1 MLEGGFTVTISRA
14 EATNKDEAEEGVCA
28 EGSTSVQPTCV
39 NRAERLVIET
49 INLKYRPF
57 LPCLSC
63 LLSHICLL
71 LLCESG

>member
-1 MLEGGFTVTISRA
+1 
-14 EATNKDEAEEGVCA
+14 
-28 EGSTSVQPTCV
+28 
-39 NRAERLVIET
+39 VIET